1 MRLEEYK
8 QSQGFTYEKLVSLI
22 GVPRST
28 LHRICDR
35 NYEGYCVKLVDAH
48 KIMRATHGAVALED
62 LLPLEGDC

>member
-8 QSQGFTYEKLVSLI
+8 LSQGFTYEKLVLKI

-28 LHRICDR
+28 LHRICDS

-48 KIMRATHGAVALED
+48 KIISATKGMVALED
-62 LLPLEGDC
+62 LLPLNGGR